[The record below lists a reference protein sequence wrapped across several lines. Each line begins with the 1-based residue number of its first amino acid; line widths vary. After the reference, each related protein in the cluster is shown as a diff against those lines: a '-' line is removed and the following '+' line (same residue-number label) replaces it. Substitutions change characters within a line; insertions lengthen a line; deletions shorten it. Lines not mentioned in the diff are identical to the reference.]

1 MKYKYLEMINNNIII
16 DRTIPYQF
24 IGQYHFDCD
33 NMRTMIKDAQ
43 FDFSI
48 FSILHDVRIT

>member
-16 DRTIPYQF
+16 DRTIPYPF